1 MRPRLIDQLGEA
13 RLRTIIEDFYDR
25 IVVDPMIGFLFA
37 GKDRARLVDKEWELI
52 ARLLGADVRYTGR
65 SIAEAHRRSPI
76 MGGHFER
83 RLQLLRNVLR
93 DHAVPDEV
101 QRPWIEHSLALRAQ
115 VTGDAGSDCD
125 HDVAAAR
132 LAAPGPTRAAAAAE
146 PAPAAPPP
154 GLIQLKK
161 R

>member
-1 MRPRLIDQLGEA
+1 
-13 RLRTIIEDFYDR
+13 
-25 IVVDPMIGFLFA
+25 
-37 GKDRARLVDKEWELI
+37 
-52 ARLLGADVRYTGR
+52 
-65 SIAEAHRRSPI
+65 

-93 DHAVPDEV
+93 DHDVPDEV

-115 VTGDAGSDCD
+115 VTGDDGSDCD

-132 LAAPGPTRAAAAAE
+132 LAAPAPGRSAAPAE
-146 PAPAAPPP
+146 PPPSAP

>member
-25 IVVDPMIGFLFA
+25 ILVDPMIGFLFA
-37 GKDRARLVDKEWELI
+37 GKDKARLIQKEWELI

-65 SIAEAHRRSPI
+65 SIPEAHRRSPI
-76 MGGHFER
+76 TGGHFER

-93 DHAVPDEV
+93 DHDVPEEV
-101 QRPWIEHSLALRAQ
+101 QRPWLEHSLALRAQ
-115 VTGDAGSDCD
+115 VTGDKSSECD
-125 HDVAAAR
+125 HDVSAAR
-132 LAAPGPTRAAAAAE
+132 LARAPGARAIAGEE
-146 PAPAAPPP
+146 PPPGAPPP